1 MIDIHG
7 LPGKHDDTL
16 DFAVTFHPHR
26 SRCDQLSPPIVD
38 RAVSNSGD
46 YGFCFDQGKRFNHLF
61 NLANS
66 GWADFYPSELGV
78 CGLAFSDS

>member
-1 MIDIHG
+1 VGFRGDVSSASKPLRPAFPQIIG
-7 LPGKHDDTL
+7 RTRTR
-16 DFAVTFHPHR
+16 V
-26 SRCDQLSPPIVD
+26 PIVD

-46 YGFCFDQGKRFNHLF
+46 YGFCFDQEKRFNHLF
-61 NLANS
+61 NPANS